1 MKNILFFLIIGLLII
16 FYRQIPNYNIEY
28 INNFIIP
35 KYLNL
40 GNNKLNNKIKIA
52 VYTGILNGGGRAKIT
67 SILINYLIN
76 VKIFDIYLFTSSK
89 KHKNEYK
96 ISNKTKR
103 IIINDNLFEIIEK
116 IKIEILIY
124 ELKNVS
130 EIKKLN
136 NFENIKVIYYHHSSV
151 LGYIYNKKFSFFK
164 KLYKA
169 FKESKYFITLIPFE
183 NDYLFKK
190 WGIKSILMNNFMT
203 YDFNSITP
211 SDLSSKNI
219 LMIGR
224 ARDKRKRFDLGIKA
238 MKYIIKD
245 IPESELKI
253 ISKLNHID
261 YLKKLIN
268 DLNLKRNI
276 KFEGYTLNPE
286 IYFKNASLHFFPTLC
301 ESFGLVL
308 SEAKLYGIPTILMG
322 LNYVSISKGGTVII
336 YDDNPESLAKEAIKI
351 LKNKKYRK
359 KLGKEARKSMKYYDN
374 QILLIKWVKLIL
386 SIYKGE
392 SYYENL
398 RKQHKEMPQKESLEI
413 LKIQVKLLKMRMPTI
428 FNNITT
434 ELFENL
440 TYIENL
446 NIKRKK

>member
-1 MKNILFFLIIGLLII
+1 
-16 FYRQIPNYNIEY
+16 
-28 INNFIIP
+28 
-35 KYLNL
+35 
-40 GNNKLNNKIKIA
+40 
-52 VYTGILNGGGRAKIT
+52 
-67 SILINYLIN
+67 
-76 VKIFDIYLFTSSK
+76 
-89 KHKNEYK
+89 
-96 ISNKTKR
+96 
-103 IIINDNLFEIIEK
+103 
-116 IKIEILIY
+116 
-124 ELKNVS
+124 
-130 EIKKLN
+130 
-136 NFENIKVIYYHHSSV
+136 
-151 LGYIYNKKFSFFK
+151 
-164 KLYKA
+164 
-169 FKESKYFITLIPFE
+169 
-183 NDYLFKK
+183 
-190 WGIKSILMNNFMT
+190 MNNFMT

-211 SDLSSKNI
+211 SDLSSKII

-224 ARDKRKRFDLGIKA
+224 AGDKNKRFDLGIKA
-238 MKYIIKD
+238 MKYIIIE

-253 ISKLNHID
+253 ISKLNRIY

-268 DLNLKRNI
+268 DLKLKKNI

-308 SEAKLYGIPTILMG
+308 SETKQYGIPTILMG
-322 LNYVSISKGGTVII
+322 
-336 YDDNPESLAKEAIKI
+336 
-351 LKNKKYRK
+351 K

-413 LKIQVKLLKMRMPTI
+413 LKIQVRLLKMRMPTI

>member
-1 MKNILFFLIIGLLII
+1 M
-16 FYRQIPNYNIEY
+16 
-28 INNFIIP
+28 
-35 KYLNL
+35 
-40 GNNKLNNKIKIA
+40 
-52 VYTGILNGGGRAKIT
+52 
-67 SILINYLIN
+67 
-76 VKIFDIYLFTSSK
+76 
-89 KHKNEYK
+89 
-96 ISNKTKR
+96 
-103 IIINDNLFEIIEK
+103 
-116 IKIEILIY
+116 IY
-124 ELKNVS
+124 ELKNIT

-136 NFENIKVIYYHHSSV
+136 NLKNIKVIYYHHSSV
-151 LGYIYNKKFSFFK
+151 LGYIYNKKFSFFR
-164 KLYKA
+164 KLYEA
-169 FKESKYFITLIPFE
+169 FKQSKYFITLIPFE

-203 YDFNSITP
+203 YDYNSITP

-219 LMIGR
+219 LIIAR
-224 ARDKRKRFDLGIKA
+224 ARYKRKRFDLGIKA

-253 ISKLNHID
+253 ISKLNHIY

-268 DLNLKRNI
+268 DLNLKKNI

-413 LKIQVKLLKMRMPTI
+413 LKIQVKLIKMRMPTI